1 MDKLTEISK
10 IFNVSVDELLN
21 DSEIETK
28 VNETIEDRPIQDKN
42 TKSNKGV
49 IIIVT
54 VLIVIIV
61 GTIGMFAMPFIIGN
75 KIISDVSDVFS
86 NQGVEQEAT
95 GFFGK
100 IFGLLNKAIDQQED
114 VLENLDNSDE
124 ESDIVNLFGEAV
136 NEIGKSDFNSKFEFY
151 NGSKS
156 GTQLK
161 RLLDEINTN
170 NKKENRKITVKYN
183 EVETQDTTEIKNL
196 KMELNDSDKFE
207 ISFEYDKN
215 GYIYEVAIEKY
226 ENNSVKNEI
235 TNEVTNEVHEQTN
248 KVHEEINNTNE
259 QIINQNNEVF
269 NQMNQFMNDA
279 MNKFN
284 N

>member
-1 MDKLTEISK
+1 MKFNEKLMELRKKQGLSQEELGYKLNVTRQTVSKWELGETTPEMTKLVEMSK
-10 IFNVSVDELLN
+10 IFNVSVDELTN

-28 VNETIEDRPIQDKN
+28 VNQTIEDRPIQDKK

-75 KIISDVSDVFS
+75 KIISDVFS

-100 IFGLLNKAIDQQED
+100 IFGLIGQAFDEQEGIINKISTSE
-114 VLENLDNSDE
+114 
-124 ESDIVNLFGEAV
+124 
-136 NEIGKSDFNSKFEFY
+136 FNSKFEFY

-156 GTQLK
+156 ATQLK

-170 NKKENRKITVKYN
+170 NKKEDRKITVKYN

-196 KMELNDSDKFE
+196 KMELNNSDKFE
-207 ISFEYDKN
+207 ISFEYDKD
-215 GYIYEVAIEKY
+215 GYIYEVIIEKY
-226 ENNSVKNEI
+226 ENNSVKN
-235 TNEVTNEVHEQTN
+235 QT
-248 KVHEEINNTNE
+248 T
-259 QIINQNNEVF
+259 NEVF
-269 NQMNQFMNDA
+269 NQMNQLMNDA
-279 MNKFN
+279 MNKLN